1 MQMKVRKGARGYVS
15 TGKTDP
21 LKAKQLPLHIRRQ
34 LAEGFGI
41 ELKAYCHKVGLEGQ
55 ESLGCRGLDHGA

>member
-1 MQMKVRKGARGYVS
+1 VS

-55 ESLGCRGLDHGA
+55 ESLGCRGADHGA